1 MPDLL
6 RHVHAGE
13 PLAIDADTW
22 NALVDAARAY
32 RAGHAGTPSAQPFR
46 SPLAAALHCLVKY
59 DASSGSVLPAFSV
72 LRIADTLTD
81 VDADPHA
88 HQGRPAYLGAAP
100 AAGGQVVVTVE
111 PIRGGKIGRAV
122 LTGHVAVTLAVSDT
136 GHTRAVPIAN
146 DTTKLASAALG
157 GYPVVW
163 KETGTGDVWAVV
175 LLGPSADGRP
185 LAGILTEASGA
196 ASGSFMRLDGSG
208 EWEPTG
214 GGITNAIYPTR
225 LDVSTAATGPGVYA
239 TFTPKAKAFGLLWE
253 SHPGAGRYGFLPIQ
267 AAEYGYAGFV
277 STGAQSFSGE
287 KTFRGPV
294 NCNADFDAIT
304 TGGTYL
310 SAATAGLRVKALVG
324 GDLRVTM
331 GYSAGAPDISPAY
344 YLQVNGG
351 AYFNGQVG
359 ADGAVLAGGEVVSG
373 SQFRLDGSGYGGTW
387 GDGSISLSGSGG
399 GAAKL
404 YYISTTGGRQVWGF
418 GPSSGGGTPVRF
430 EVGEQLAAT
439 YVDVG
444 NNIISPLYRT
454 YDEHGGSAGG
464 GTYSQTVGGITT
476 YYFRNGLYV
485 GGTILTPDGLPDELD
500 GLGGI
505 DVTLGP

>member
-1 MPDLL
+1 MRLEKP
-6 RHVHAGE
+6 VGVAVAGCGRVSE
-13 PLAIDADTW
+13 AHLGAIASQPG
-22 NALVDAARAY
+22 L
-32 RAGHAGTPSAQPFR
+32 GTPVAVIDQNLELARSAAKKFGVEHAVR
-46 SPLAAALHCLVKY
+46 SIGEAIRAIHKQFG
-59 DASSGSVLPAFSV
+59 SGS
-72 LRIADTLTD
+72 I
-81 VDADPHA
+81 
-88 HQGRPAYLGAAP
+88 
-100 AAGGQVVVTVE
+100 
-111 PIRGGKIGRAV
+111 
-122 LTGHVAVTLAVSDT
+122 
-136 GHTRAVPIAN
+136 
-146 DTTKLASAALG
+146 
-157 GYPVVW
+157 
-163 KETGTGDVWAVV
+163 
-175 LLGPSADGRP
+175 
-185 LAGILTEASGA
+185 
-196 ASGSFMRLDGSG
+196 MRLDGSG

-359 ADGAVLAGGEVVSG
+359 ADDA
-373 SQFRLDGSGYGGTW
+373 Q
-387 GDGSISLSGSGG
+387 
-399 GAAKL
+399 
-404 YYISTTGGRQVWGF
+404 
-418 GPSSGGGTPVRF
+418 
-430 EVGEQLAAT
+430 
-439 YVDVG
+439 
-444 NNIISPLYRT
+444 
-454 YDEHGGSAGG
+454 SAP
-464 GTYSQTVGGITT
+464 TESA
-476 YYFRNGLYV
+476 
-485 GGTILTPDGLPDELD
+485 
-500 GLGGI
+500 
-505 DVTLGP
+505 